1 MIVARV
7 VACVF
12 ATLGVFAAFGWF
24 LSQDT
29 GHAVGFI
36 AAALLA
42 FVLSTIPVGRVP

>member
-12 ATLGVFAAFGWF
+12 AVLAVFAAFGW
-24 LSQDT
+24 LLNENVP
-29 GHAVGFI
+29 HAVGFV
-36 AAALLA
+36 AAAVLA

>member
-12 ATLGVFAAFGWF
+12 AVLAIFAAFGW
-24 LSQDT
+24 LLDQDAS
-29 GHAVGFI
+29 HAVGFV
-36 AAALLA
+36 AAAVLA

>member
-12 ATLGVFAAFGWF
+12 AVLAILAAFGWLLDQDIAHSLGF
-24 LSQDT
+24 L
-29 GHAVGFI
+29 G
-36 AAALLA
+36 AALLA